1 MTLKVFKFFYYDKP
15 KTSKDPIL
23 NEKYNL
29 IKWFP
34 IYYVITCIPAIFIRL
49 FQVFG
54 KKELFGFQVLMII
67 LEQTTGVI
75 LFWLTI
81 FSPPF
86 NFIFYDVLNKICR
99 ICLKKSIDGEKSRA
113 SSFKVSR
120 NYLSRI
126 DSPKTDSERRQSEI
140 YFEDNKVNMKIVMEE
155 SEYASVSNN
164 ERINVS
170 DLGTLNSK
178 NLVNTMNS
186 QDKIN

>member
-1 MTLKVFKFFYYDKP
+1 M
-15 KTSKDPIL
+15 
-23 NEKYNL
+23 
-29 IKWFP
+29 
-34 IYYVITCIPAIFIRL
+34 
-49 FQVFG
+49 
-54 KKELFGFQVLMII
+54 
-67 LEQTTGVI
+67 
-75 LFWLTI
+75 
-81 FSPPF
+81 
-86 NFIFYDVLNKICR
+86 NFLDWI

-170 DLGTLNSK
+170 DLASGIYIVKVTENGISE
-178 NLVNTMNS
+178 TR
-186 QDKIN
+186 KIAIK